1 MKFGDVVST
10 TESLGTEAVTDIQIE
25 KDQTALAEVMNKLRS
40 EETSI
45 DQDLFSIDDGLQ
57 CVDDIDKVQ
66 EALSTS
72 AGPVTAL
79 LASTVE
85 SMHSQIIDR
94 LGLIN
99 QHPTLESRG
108 MTRPEM
114 ISTLESEKRGILDK
128 ILLAIK
134 AVFMAVV
141 NFIEELL
148 QSRKALARVI
158 NNLIEKAKDYQ
169 GTSSGD
175 VNAGFKGI
183 NQIKACMP
191 VLGNMIESVD
201 IVSTFSDQLMT
212 DLKKG
217 RDSGSDLVIQ
227 NLTTS
232 VMKLHSYLP
241 SVPGSL
247 AYNTYFEFHPLKNT
261 GLLAA
266 DAEVKTEWTSSQQAP
281 RLSPDEIRYVL
292 RNASKALADLDSLN
306 TSKDRIKRAVGTM
319 KDFATGKFFEAKS
332 YLSSDAEVKAK
343 ADREAFFSR
352 MQVFLRRTTSFFLV
366 KVPSVIFKTIK
377 AMADYARASMSPL

>member
-10 TESLGTEAVTDIQIE
+10 TESLGAETVTDIQIE
-25 KDQTALAEVMNKLRS
+25 KDQTELAEVMNNLRS
-40 EETSI
+40 EETAI

-57 CVDDIDKVQ
+57 CVDDIDKMQ
-66 EALSTS
+66 EALDTS
-72 AGPVTAL
+72 AGPASAL

-85 SMHSQIIDR
+85 SMHSQIVKR
-94 LGLIN
+94 LGLIDR
-99 QHPTLESRG
+99 HPTLESRG
-108 MTRPEM
+108 MSRPEM

-128 ILLAIK
+128 ILLAMK
-134 AVFMAVV
+134 AVFTTVV
-141 NFIEELL
+141 NFLEELL

-158 NNLIEKAKDYQ
+158 SNLMDKAKDYQ
-169 GTSSGD
+169 GTSTSD

-183 NQIKACMP
+183 SQVKACIP
-191 VLGNMIESVD
+191 VLGNMVESVD
-201 IVSTFSDQLMT
+201 LVSTFSDQLMT

-217 RDSGSDLVIQ
+217 RESGSDLVIQ

-232 VMKLHSYLP
+232 VMKLHSHLP
-241 SVPGSL
+241 SSPGSL
-247 AYNTYFEFHPLKNT
+247 AYNTYFEFQPLKNT

-266 DAEVKTEWTSSQQAP
+266 DAEVKTEWTSPQQAP
-281 RLSPDEIRYVL
+281 RLTPDEIQYVL
-292 RNASKALADLDSLN
+292 RNAFKALSDLDSLN
-306 TSKDRIKRAVGTM
+306 TSKDRIKRAIGSM

-332 YLSSDAEVKAK
+332 HFSSDAEVKAK

-366 KVPSVIFKTIK
+366 KVPSIIFKTIK